1 MFFRVSLP
9 FMSFEEILECT
20 IGELTFLLDKHIEN
34 ENEKLIFLVRNM
46 YEVARFNVLNMYA
59 MNPYI
64 KEIPKIKF
72 SWDDENN
79 SLDKIASN
87 EEFEA
92 FLNSL
97 IKKDKEDGN

>member
-34 ENEKLIFLVRNM
+34 ENEKIIFLVRNM
-46 YEVARFNVLNMYA
+46 YEVARFNVLSMYSQ
-59 MNPYI
+59 NPYI

-72 SWDDENN
+72 PWDDEN

-92 FLNSL
+92 FLNSF